1 MSRRVLFNL
10 FLSRLA
16 REPLEPARSW
26 PGFCLGVR
34 GEHWA
39 KYKTQ
44 TLTDFH
50 LWYLL
55 ISASHKY
62 ISYILLE
69 SWQSICWEVLNN
81 CLFKL
86 RRRQLWVWLLRAA
99 ADAALLPPDPGHAPR
114 LPLHVYQGN
123 QSSLPCHHNAS
134 RTLFFAL
141 KSLHKLIWH
150 LSYC

>member
-16 REPLEPARSW
+16 RDPLEPARSW

-55 ISASHKY
+55 ISTSHKY
-62 ISYILLE
+62 ISY
-69 SWQSICWEVLNN
+69 CWKVGKVFVERVINN
-81 CLFKL
+81 CLLKF

-99 ADAALLPPDPGHAPR
+99 ADAALLPPHPGHAPR

-123 QSSLPCHHNAS
+123 HNAS